1 MTRSITKAELEQSL
15 ELASPPQLTP
25 NLRQDIEQRNFGLP
39 VRLHATYFGLFLAFL
54 GVMAFGMQTPHLIIP
69 IAVCVWFTTAFYVV
83 PMLWTKVGPQTGT
96 KAMSMGELE
105 RKGIMTYTGWCS
117 GRDAAIQMLIL
128 PGLVFMWGVAT
139 VTIAAFT
146 F

>member
-1 MTRSITKAELEQSL
+1 MTRLITKAELEQSL

-39 VRLHATYFGLFLAFL
+39 VGLHATYFGLFLAFL
-54 GVMAFGMQTPHLIIP
+54 GVMAFGLQTPHLIIP
-69 IAVCVWFTTAFYVV
+69 IAVCVWFTAAFYVV
-83 PMLWTKVGPQTGT
+83 PMLWTKVGPDNGA

-117 GRDAAIQMLIL
+117 GRDATIQTLIL
-128 PGLVFMWGVAT
+128 PSLVFAWGIAI